1 MSESSTGA
9 GNAAA
14 AALVPSTV
22 ITSTGS
28 SFAFKSIMAMEII
41 RFLRFINVLYYEN
54 IYIFFSWPL
63 CSVIMKIYIT
73 FYKNIFNNTL
83 NNSILDKLSS

>member
-41 RFLRFINVLYYEN
+41 RFLRFINVLY
-54 IYIFFSWPL
+54 
-63 CSVIMKIYIT
+63 MKIYIT